1 MNGKWRL
8 GGEAD
13 QSHSGSQLGA
23 WNCGELGPWVF
34 SPANGRKAWQCP
46 ECGEGAL
53 EMYVCSLPSP
63 LGLSCILPYFAPFV
77 YYLMS
82 RERLYDASILRVIE
96 LSPTQLM
103 SGLGSCNSTTCK
115 TNAGHHRSGSE
126 SGAVQCGA
134 RNGGGLASS
143 CVTVSE

>member
-1 MNGKWRL
+1 MGNGVWQ
-8 GGEAD
+8 GEAD

-23 WNCGELGPWVF
+23 LDCGELGPWVAAQ
-34 SPANGRKAWQCP
+34 PMEGVAMPRVRGRGTGDVYA
-46 ECGEGAL
+46 
-53 EMYVCSLPSP
+53 SLPSP
-63 LGLSCILPYFAPFV
+63 LGLFCILPYFPPFV
-77 YYLMS
+77 YYLVS
-82 RERLYDASILRVIE
+82 RERLYEASIRRVIE

-103 SGLGSCNSTTCK
+103 SGLGFCNSTTCK

>member
-1 MNGKWRL
+1 MASGRRQIKADRNWAHGTVENSAL
-8 GGEAD
+8 GCSAQPMEG
-13 QSHSGSQLGA
+13 
-23 WNCGELGPWVF
+23 
-34 SPANGRKAWQCP
+34 KAWQCP

-103 SGLGSCNSTTCK
+103 SDLGSCNSTTCK

-143 CVTVSE
+143 CVTVIE